1 MTTVAAFCGA
11 PWFCRGT
18 SPPGGGTSPQGDGTS
33 SQVNFS
39 RRAVC
44 RLGLA
49 LFTSTTIFA
58 RADGV
63 SGVDQTSRER
73 SDIVKKLFAEGMETG
88 MLEYERSIAS
98 VKHQLFSKISPS
110 DQVVDV
116 GIGTGPNLRFLPRG
130 VQVVGVDP
138 NEYMWPY
145 AMAKASSNGIDL
157 RLVEG
162 VCEKLPLEDTCYD
175 FVIVT
180 LTLCSVQN
188 PSQAV
193 SEILRVLKPGGTL
206 IFIEHVLADPSRPV
220 FRAAQRLLN
229 PLQVAFA
236 DGCHLNR
243 DTARILQT
251 AKEPGFS
258 EIKYDEFDVGGVLNP
273 IRPHIVGYARKASP

>member
-1 MTTVAAFCGA
+1 MTAVLAFSGV
-11 PWFCRGT
+11 PWFCRGA
-18 SPPGGGTSPQGDGTS
+18 SSPQGDRTS
-33 SQVNFS
+33 SHVDFS
-39 RRAVC
+39 RRAIC

-49 LFTSTTIFA
+49 LFASATVSA
-58 RADGV
+58 RADGISNV
-63 SGVDQTSRER
+63 EQTSRER

-88 MLEYERSIAS
+88 MLEYERNIVG

-110 DQVVDV
+110 DRVVDV
-116 GIGTGPNLRFLPRG
+116 GIGTGPNLRFLPKG
-130 VQVVGVDP
+130 VRVVGVDP

-145 AMAKASSNGIDL
+145 AMAKASINGIDL
-157 RLVEG
+157 HLVEG
-162 VCEKLPLEDTCYD
+162 VCEKLPLEDKSYD
-175 FVIVT
+175 FVIMT

-206 IFIEHVLADPSRPV
+206 IFIEHVLADPSRPI

-229 PLQVAFA
+229 PLQVALA

-243 DTARILQT
+243 DTARILQA

-258 EIKYDEFDVGGVLNP
+258 EIKYDEFDIGGVLNP
-273 IRPHIVGYARKASP
+273 IRPHIAGYARKASP